1 VGEDGHVARASSKLA
16 SPGDMVRSLAV
27 ILIPVVI
34 ITYLFTRTPDEPP
47 VKVLDWTPVLAQARE
62 QAPYAVLA
70 PRAVP
75 EDWRATRVS
84 WVPTGKPGLNGDPS
98 PRNQWELGFLD
109 STDTY
114 VELDQGDLQG
124 PELVSAKTRD
134 GLPDGR
140 STVQGQEWE
149 RRISA
154 DERTRSLVL
163 TGPEL
168 TTVISGDLP
177 YADLESFA
185 GTLSAG

>member
-1 VGEDGHVARASSKLA
+1 MIGVARASSKLA
-16 SPGDMVRSLAV
+16 SPGDMIRSLAV

-34 ITYLFTRTPDEPP
+34 ITYFFTRTPDTPN
-47 VKVLDWTPVLAQARE
+47 VRVLEWTAVLAQARE

-75 EDWRATRVS
+75 ADWRATRVT
-84 WVPTGKPGLNGDPS
+84 WVQAGRPGLNGDAS

-114 VELDQGDLQG
+114 IELDQGDRAVPDLI
-124 PELVSAKTRD
+124 STKTRD
-134 GLPDGR
+134 GLPDGQ
-140 STVQGQEWE
+140 STLQGDVWE
-149 RRISA
+149 RRVSS

-163 TGPEL
+163 STPEV
-168 TTVISGDLP
+168 TTIVSGDLS

-185 GTLSAG
+185 STLAAD